1 LDNELART
9 TQARRLYNAMDILW
23 RRSYNDSC
31 IIMADMIKKLW
42 NILTGKDLNGDGK
55 VDIKDDL
62 IRAEKKA
69 QYTYTPT
76 KDNNE

>member
-1 LDNELART
+1 MARE
-9 TQARRLYNAMDILW
+9 ASLRRLYNVMDILR
-23 RRSYNDSC
+23 RRSCNDSC

-42 NILTGKDLNGDGK
+42 NILTGKDLNRDGK

-69 QYTYTPT
+69 QRYQYRPT
-76 KDNNE
+76 NDNNE

>member
-1 LDNELART
+1 
-9 TQARRLYNAMDILW
+9 MDILR
-23 RRSYNDSC
+23 RRSTNYFNTY
-31 IIMADMIKKLW
+31 MADMIKKLW

-69 QYTYTPT
+69 QRYQYKPSNN
-76 KDNNE
+76 NNE

>member
-1 LDNELART
+1 
-9 TQARRLYNAMDILW
+9 
-23 RRSYNDSC
+23 
-31 IIMADMIKKLW
+31 MADMIKKLW